1 MMEKGTIM
9 KNKDIEKLIELQK
22 IYKGLFEL
30 QKAKDTLPIDS
41 NRIEGELKKEIDEIE
56 SIKNEIKTFKQKLY
70 DTDIEVETLKN
81 DISEIREKQ
90 KVIQSPKEFASLDME
105 EKNKKIEIEDLEK
118 TKKEINAEITKL
130 EESLGEKETDF
141 DSKKNDMEDSV
152 SIAKDKLGEIEVKL
166 EEKKAKKD
174 EIAKEIDPNLL
185 RNFERIANGKNGV
198 GIVPV
203 EDGVCTGCYMT
214 LPPQIVGRVRRNEDV
229 IYCQNCARILYW
241 NS

>member
-30 QKAKDTLPIDS
+30 QQAKKTLPIDS
-41 NRIEGELKKEIDEIE
+41 DRIEGELKKEIDEIE
-56 SIKNEIKTFKQKLY
+56 SIKNDIQNLKEKLEK
-70 DTDIEVETLKN
+70 TDIDIETLKN

-90 KVIQSPKEFASLDME
+90 KVIQSPKEFASLDLE
-105 EKNKKIEIEDLEK
+105 EKNKKVEIEDFEK
-118 TKKEINAEITKL
+118 LKKEYDAQILKL
-130 EESLGEKETDF
+130 ESDLSEKEEIF
-141 DSKKNDMEDSV
+141 ESKKSDMEESV
-152 SIAKDKLGEIEVKL
+152 SIAKEKLQGLDEKL
-166 EEKKAKKD
+166 KEKEEKKN
-174 EIAKEIDPNLL
+174 EIAKEIEPNLL
-185 RNFERIANGKNGV
+185 RNFERIANGKNGI

-203 EDGVCTGCYMT
+203 EEGVCTGCYMT
-214 LPPQIVGRVRRNEDV
+214 LPPQIIGRVRRNEEV